1 MTLSRSD
8 DWSMRERGRRFRL
21 ARRSSLWFYAASFGN
36 GGLLR
41 RRREIAVSGIEIVRP
56 PPPAQADQAKDDT
69 FWISAMRSGRQVMV
83 VAAAVFAVG
92 LAVVACGG
100 SSSNGEAD
108 KSAQQIFK
116 DAQAATGAAS
126 SAQVSGTVT
135 SNGTTVQLDVVAGQ
149 GSGGGRSTRAERR
162 SRSSSTTRTSTS
174 KPTPPPGPNC
184 PTPPQPSS

>member
-1 MTLSRSD
+1 
-8 DWSMRERGRRFRL
+8 
-21 ARRSSLWFYAASFGN
+21 
-36 GGLLR
+36 
-41 RRREIAVSGIEIVRP
+41 
-56 PPPAQADQAKDDT
+56 
-69 FWISAMRSGRQVMV
+69 MRSGRQVMV

-149 GSGGGRSTRAERR
+149 GSGGGTVNSGGASFQIILNHQDVYLKADAATWTKLSNPTAAQLLAGRWIK
-162 SRSSSTTRTSTS
+162 TTTANQDFADLANLMDIS
-174 KPTPPPGPNC
+174 KLASALPPRGR
-184 PTPPQPSS
+184 